1 VFCPFATTAE
11 DASEVAGTVGEVL
24 GRAPVSDE
32 GLGPDSDVELSDTW
46 TEGAALEAAVDD
58 TAGAPNDAVSPSVDA
73 VGAGSSD
80 EPFSED
86 GEPVAVVDKYRL
98 GPNNFVPFP
107 GPDSIPSSDFAAGGA
122 VAVAAVEFTTVDGT
136 VEAAVDGAASV
147 DRSVD
152 GAVDGAAAGAAA
164 VDGAAAVEAAGAA
177 AGVMLCLAT
186 TELYCCISITA
197 ASSNT

>member
-1 VFCPFATTAE
+1 M
-11 DASEVAGTVGEVL
+11 
-24 GRAPVSDE
+24 
-32 GLGPDSDVELSDTW
+32 
-46 TEGAALEAAVDD
+46 DD

-107 GPDSIPSSDFAAGGA
+107 GPDSVPSSDFAAGGA

-147 DRSVD
+147 D
-152 GAVDGAAAGAAA
+152 GAVDGAAAVGGAAAVDGA

-197 ASSNT
+197 ASSNTCTVTLHRRTVTMVSRLT

>member
-1 VFCPFATTAE
+1 M
-11 DASEVAGTVGEVL
+11 
-24 GRAPVSDE
+24 
-32 GLGPDSDVELSDTW
+32 
-46 TEGAALEAAVDD
+46 DD

-136 VEAAVDGAASV
+136 GEAAVDGAASV
-147 DRSVD
+147 D
-152 GAVDGAAAGAAA
+152 GA

-197 ASSNT
+197 ASSNTCTVTLHRRTVTMVSRLT

>member
-1 VFCPFATTAE
+1 M
-11 DASEVAGTVGEVL
+11 
-24 GRAPVSDE
+24 
-32 GLGPDSDVELSDTW
+32 
-46 TEGAALEAAVDD
+46 DD

-107 GPDSIPSSDFAAGGA
+107 GPSSDFAAGGA

-147 DRSVD
+147 D
-152 GAVDGAAAGAAA
+152 GAVDGAAA
-164 VDGAAAVEAAGAA
+164 VDGTAAVEAAGAA

-197 ASSNT
+197 ASSNTCTQSRYTGGP

>member
-1 VFCPFATTAE
+1 M
-11 DASEVAGTVGEVL
+11 
-24 GRAPVSDE
+24 
-32 GLGPDSDVELSDTW
+32 
-46 TEGAALEAAVDD
+46 DD

-136 VEAAVDGAASV
+136 VEAAVDGAA
-147 DRSVD
+147 
-152 GAVDGAAAGAAA
+152 AAADGAAAVDGVAA

-197 ASSNT
+197 ASSNTCTVTLHRRTVTMVSRLT

>member
-1 VFCPFATTAE
+1 M
-11 DASEVAGTVGEVL
+11 
-24 GRAPVSDE
+24 
-32 GLGPDSDVELSDTW
+32 
-46 TEGAALEAAVDD
+46 DD

-73 VGAGSSD
+73 VGAGSS
-80 EPFSED
+80 EGAFSED

-122 VAVAAVEFTTVDGT
+122 VAVATVEFTTVDGT
-136 VEAAVDGAASV
+136 VEAAVDGAA
-147 DRSVD
+147 
-152 GAVDGAAAGAAA
+152 AAADGAAAVDGVAA

-197 ASSNT
+197 ASSNTCTQSRYTGGP

>member
-1 VFCPFATTAE
+1 M
-11 DASEVAGTVGEVL
+11 
-24 GRAPVSDE
+24 
-32 GLGPDSDVELSDTW
+32 
-46 TEGAALEAAVDD
+46 DD

-147 DRSVD
+147 D
-152 GAVDGAAAGAAA
+152 GA

-197 ASSNT
+197 ASSNTCTQSRYTGGP